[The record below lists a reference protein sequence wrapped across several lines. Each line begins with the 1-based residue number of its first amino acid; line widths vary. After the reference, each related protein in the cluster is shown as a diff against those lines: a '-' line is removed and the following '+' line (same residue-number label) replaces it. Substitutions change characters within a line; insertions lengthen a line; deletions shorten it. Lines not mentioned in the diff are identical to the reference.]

1 MNKRLLGLT
10 LALSAV
16 LASVNISFAADE
28 RITNTEETD
37 VISGKTFE
45 NIDISDQGDT
55 QNGYGSGV
63 YNTGTINSITNNTY
77 SGNTAFNG
85 GGLYNSGLINAIENA
100 VFSNNTAL
108 QNGGAIYN
116 ATSEASGIQE
126 IVSAEFSGNKAT
138 MGGAIYN
145 DNILGLNAYKGNV
158 NFTNNSAKQ
167 GGAIYNSENGFI
179 PTSFSNMAFKS
190 NNAENV
196 GGAIFNRGKLFL
208 GNDESSTIFE
218 NNTAGNAGGAIF
230 NTKHSNLDLTNVD
243 FINNS
248 TTEENGTGGAI
259 VNSGQASIKN
269 SRFTGNS
276 AYHEKTVQDENQ
288 KESIVKSG
296 AGGAIQNLGEDFVV
310 DNTTFTENKAGEYG
324 GAIFNAGTGTVTA
337 STFNKNSSTNGGAIA
352 LRGASEDKNATLN
365 ISEST
370 FEANSAENGGA
381 LYNGLYGSLDVAN
394 SKFNNNTATKSGGA
408 ITNVAAINTI
418 NATFTNNSTTDE
430 NSFGGAIFN
439 SGKIGSING
448 IFDGNTSTS
457 GGGAITN
464 VGEISSISGKFT
476 NNQAK
481 VAGGAILTG
490 DVSNETL
497 TLNANLKEIKN
508 SIFEN
513 NKATDESGGGGA
525 IMNYQLTN
533 TLNVNSSS
541 FNSNSANNGGAI
553 FNTGSLAVSKSTFTN
568 NTAQRTGGAI
578 ANISDTEQKVNANL
592 TVQNSNFYNNQ
603 SDAAGGAIY
612 TDSTLT
618 VKNSNFYNNHTNK
631 TVSDENSKGNEE
643 SSGLGGGAIFSL
655 IGDLNIEEASFA
667 NNETNG
673 NGGAVYSFGGTQSI
687 KNSDFIGNKAEQDG
701 GAIYALSLDNS
712 QETTTITD
720 SNFIN
725 NTAVKNGGA
734 ISLENT
740 QASIIAKNKDV
751 TFSGNTAEKGND
763 IYQNKSITNIYAED
777 GRRITFNGGIAGNG
791 TINTKGTILLN
802 GAVTPDA
809 GALAVNVNSGAIKPS
824 SENYLDGTDLTL
836 AEGSTLDLRNGK
848 LGAMNLNS
856 LTSNNGNLKLDVDV
870 TSKALADGI
879 LAKTANGNLNL
890 SEVNMMS
897 DMADGTNSISATL
910 TGLDN
915 LQIKTPE
922 NGLDVLTN
930 DYLYTVKINGTN
942 ATVDRYT
949 QNGEAVK
956 IDGFALAVNQTDKI
970 GEHNINLQDE
980 RSFSAQH
987 DIEITGSGLE
997 KGWTGNL
1004 GGTKLSVNGNGY
1016 TVKGG
1021 ENSGIIVNNG
1031 QTLEFTDTNI
1041 DGFKATET
1049 TKGAL
1054 TVKDGGNLNI
1064 SALNHDVKIS
1074 NVTAGQAA
1082 DGTAL
1087 DKNAIFLDGSGNS
1100 KVNLTTA
1107 NSKSITINNDIR
1119 SSNVA
1124 NEITMKGDG
1133 TILYNGIV
1141 DPVTLT
1147 NENARTIHNNK
1158 IQDVTYN
1165 LNSGMVGFTK
1175 ESYLSDGNNS
1185 LVFNGGMLTLANGA
1199 VNPVNLEAL
1208 SLNANS
1214 NIAVDA
1220 DLANSKMDTISA
1232 NNYNFA
1238 NDNVKL
1244 NVSGINLLSDAKSE
1258 MTTINFVNDDSLKS
1272 HISTTVSEVAY
1283 SPIYKYGVAYDPTMG
1298 NFEFTRGNAS
1308 DYKNVNPAVMVAP
1321 VAAQLGGY
1329 FNQLNAYDQA
1339 FSNMDMTM
1347 LMTREQRQALKM
1359 YNKYAY
1365 NGDGFGS
1372 VATSSG
1378 AIPEERAGVW
1388 ARPYSSFENVHLKN
1402 GPKVSNVMYGTFFGG
1417 DSSIK
1422 EFKNGFDGIFSAYV
1436 GYNGSHQV
1444 FNHNSLWQ
1452 NGGTLGL
1459 TGTLYKGNWF
1469 GGWTIAT
1476 GLSGVDAN
1484 TMYGSEDFGMW
1495 SIGTALKTGYNW
1507 ELLNNKFIIQ
1517 PHMMVSYSLVDT
1529 FNYTNAAGL
1538 KISSDPLNAVQLA
1551 PGLRFIGNLKD
1562 GWQPYLGLDFMW
1574 NIMDKTKFDAM
1585 ETSLPQLSV
1594 KPYIQYGVGVQ
1605 KRWGERSTGYAQAM
1619 FRNIGRNGVIL
1630 SLGYRASFGHGH

>member
-1 MNKRLLGLT
+1 M
-10 LALSAV
+10 
-16 LASVNISFAADE
+16 
-28 RITNTEETD
+28 
-37 VISGKTFE
+37 
-45 NIDISDQGDT
+45 
-55 QNGYGSGV
+55 
-63 YNTGTINSITNNTY
+63 
-77 SGNTAFNG
+77 
-85 GGLYNSGLINAIENA
+85 
-100 VFSNNTAL
+100 
-108 QNGGAIYN
+108 
-116 ATSEASGIQE
+116 
-126 IVSAEFSGNKAT
+126 
-138 MGGAIYN
+138 
-145 DNILGLNAYKGNV
+145 
-158 NFTNNSAKQ
+158 
-167 GGAIYNSENGFI
+167 
-179 PTSFSNMAFKS
+179 
-190 NNAENV
+190 
-196 GGAIFNRGKLFL
+196 
-208 GNDESSTIFE
+208 
-218 NNTAGNAGGAIF
+218 
-230 NTKHSNLDLTNVD
+230 
-243 FINNS
+243 
-248 TTEENGTGGAI
+248 
-259 VNSGQASIKN
+259 
-269 SRFTGNS
+269 
-276 AYHEKTVQDENQ
+276 
-288 KESIVKSG
+288 
-296 AGGAIQNLGEDFVV
+296 
-310 DNTTFTENKAGEYG
+310 
-324 GAIFNAGTGTVTA
+324 
-337 STFNKNSSTNGGAIA
+337 
-352 LRGASEDKNATLN
+352 
-365 ISEST
+365 
-370 FEANSAENGGA
+370 
-381 LYNGLYGSLDVAN
+381 
-394 SKFNNNTATKSGGA
+394 
-408 ITNVAAINTI
+408 
-418 NATFTNNSTTDE
+418 
-430 NSFGGAIFN
+430 
-439 SGKIGSING
+439 
-448 IFDGNTSTS
+448 
-457 GGGAITN
+457 
-464 VGEISSISGKFT
+464 
-476 NNQAK
+476 
-481 VAGGAILTG
+481 
-490 DVSNETL
+490 
-497 TLNANLKEIKN
+497 KEIKN

-513 NKATDESGGGGA
+513 NKATDKSGGGGA
-525 IMNYQLTN
+525 IMNNQFTN
-533 TLNVNSSS
+533 TLTINSSS
-541 FNSNSANNGGAI
+541 FNSNSANDGGAI
-553 FNTGSLAVSKSTFTN
+553 FNTGNLAVSNSTFTN

-578 ANISDTEQKVNANL
+578 ANVSDTEQKVNANL

-603 SDAAGGAIY
+603 SDMAGGAIY

-618 VKNSNFYNNHTNK
+618 VKKSDFYNNRTNK
-631 TVSDENSKGNEE
+631 TVSAENSKGNEE
-643 SSGLGGGAIFSL
+643 SSGLGGGAISSVM
-655 IGDLNIEEASFA
+655 GDLNIEEASFT

-673 NGGAVYSFGGTQSI
+673 NGGAIYSLIGNQNI
-687 KNSDFIGNKAEQDG
+687 KNSDFTGNKAEQDG

-712 QETTTITD
+712 KETTTITD

-809 GALAVNVNSGAIKPS
+809 GALAVNVNSGTIKPS

-856 LTSNNGNLKLDVDV
+856 LTSNNGNLKLDIDV
-870 TSKALADGI
+870 TSEALADGI

-897 DMADGTNSISATL
+897 DMADDTNSISATL

-949 QNGEAVK
+949 ENGEAVK
-956 IDGFALAVNQTDKI
+956 IDGFTLAVNQTDKI

-1004 GGTKLSVNGNGY
+1004 SGTKLSVNGNGY
-1016 TVKGG
+1016 TIKGG

-1031 QTLEFTDTNI
+1031 QTLEFTDANI
-1041 DGFKATET
+1041 DGFKTSED

-1054 TVKDGGNLNI
+1054 TVKNGGNLNI
-1064 SALNHDVKIS
+1064 AALNNDITISNVSAGQATDGSALN
-1074 NVTAGQAA
+1074 A
-1082 DGTAL
+1082 
-1087 DKNAIFLDGSGNS
+1087 NAIYLDGEGNS
-1100 KVNLTTA
+1100 KVNLTTQ

-1124 NEITMKGDG
+1124 NEITMKGNG
-1133 TILYNGIV
+1133 TITYNGIV

-1165 LNSGMVGFTK
+1165 LNSGMVGF
-1175 ESYLSDGNNS
+1175 SNDNYLSNGNNS
-1185 LVFNGGMLTLANGA
+1185 LVFNGGMLTVANGA
-1199 VNPVNLEAL
+1199 VNPINLEAL

-1232 NNYNFA
+1232 NTYSFA
-1238 NDNVKL
+1238 NDDVKL
-1244 NVSGINLLSDAKSE
+1244 NVNGINLLSDAK
-1258 MTTINFVNDDSLKS
+1258 TDNTIINFVNNDSLKS

-1283 SPIYKYGVAYDPTMG
+1283 SPLYKYGVAYDPTQG
-1298 NFEFTRGNAS
+1298 NFEFTRGSSS
-1308 DYKNVNPAVMVAP
+1308 DYKNINPAVMVAP

-1372 VATSSG
+1372 VASSSG
-1378 AIPEERAGVW
+1378 VIPEERAGVW

-1417 DSSIK
+1417 DTSIK
-1422 EFKNGFDGIFSAYV
+1422 EFRNGFDGVFSAYV

-1469 GGWTIAT
+1469 GGWTIT
-1476 GLSGVDAN
+1476 SGLSGVDAN

-1507 ELLNNKFIIQ
+1507 ELFNSKFIIQ
-1517 PHMMVSYSLVDT
+1517 PHMMISYSLVDT

-1538 KISSDPLNAVQLA
+1538 RINSDPLNAIQLA
-1551 PGLRFIGNLKD
+1551 PGLRFVGNLKD
-1562 GWQPYLGLDFMW
+1562 GWQPYLGVDFMW
-1574 NIMDKTKFDAM
+1574 NIMDKTKFDAV

-1594 KPYIQYGVGVQ
+1594 KPYIQYGIGVQ

-1619 FRNIGRNGVIL
+1619 FRNIGRNGVIF
-1630 SLGYRASFGHGH
+1630 SLGYRAAFGHGH

>member
-28 RITNTEETD
+28 RITNTGEIDT
-37 VISGKTFE
+37 INGKTFE
-45 NIDISDQGDT
+45 NIDISAKGNVQD
-55 QNGYGSGV
+55 GYGSGIL
-63 YNTGTINSITNNTY
+63 NTGSIKSLTNNTY
-77 SGNTAFNG
+77 SGNKAYNG
-85 GGLYNSGLINAIENA
+85 GGLYNLGIIDAIENE
-100 VFSNNTAL
+100 VYS
-108 QNGGAIYN
+108 
-116 ATSEASGIQE
+116 
-126 IVSAEFSGNKAT
+126 
-138 MGGAIYN
+138 
-145 DNILGLNAYKGNV
+145 
-158 NFTNNSAKQ
+158 NNSARL
-167 GGAIYNSENGFI
+167 A
-179 PTSFSNMAFKS
+179 
-190 NNAENV
+190 
-196 GGAIFNRGKLFL
+196 
-208 GNDESSTIFE
+208 
-218 NNTAGNAGGAIF
+218 
-230 NTKHSNLDLTNVD
+230 
-243 FINNS
+243 
-248 TTEENGTGGAI
+248 
-259 VNSGQASIKN
+259 
-269 SRFTGNS
+269 
-276 AYHEKTVQDENQ
+276 
-288 KESIVKSG
+288 
-296 AGGAIQNLGEDFVV
+296 
-310 DNTTFTENKAGEYG
+310 
-324 GAIFNAGTGTVTA
+324 
-337 STFNKNSSTNGGAIA
+337 
-352 LRGASEDKNATLN
+352 
-365 ISEST
+365 
-370 FEANSAENGGA
+370 
-381 LYNGLYGSLDVAN
+381 
-394 SKFNNNTATKSGGA
+394 GGA
-408 ITNVAAINTI
+408 ITNFATINTI

-439 SGKIGSING
+439 SGKIGAING
-448 IFDGNTSTS
+448 FFDGNTSAS
-457 GGGAITN
+457 YGGAIVN
-464 VGEISSISGKFT
+464 AGEISSISGKFT

-481 VAGGAILTG
+481 IAGGAIVTS
-490 DVSNETL
+490 DVRNETL

-513 NKATDESGGGGA
+513 NKATDKSGGGGA
-525 IMNYQLTN
+525 IMNNQFTN
-533 TLNVNSSS
+533 TLTINSSS
-541 FNSNSANNGGAI
+541 FNSNSANDGGAI
-553 FNTGSLAVSKSTFTN
+553 FNTGSLAVSNSTFTN

-578 ANISDTEQKVNANL
+578 ANVSDTEQKVNANL

-603 SDAAGGAIY
+603 SDMAGGAIY
-612 TDSTLT
+612 TDSSLT

-631 TVSDENSKGNEE
+631 TVSAENSKGNEE
-643 SSGLGGGAIFSL
+643 SSGLGGGAISSVM
-655 IGDLNIEEASFA
+655 GDLNIEEASFT

-673 NGGAVYSFGGTQSI
+673 NGGAIYSLIGNQNI
-687 KNSDFIGNKAEQDG
+687 KNSDFTGNKAEQDG

-712 QETTTITD
+712 KETTTITD

-777 GRRITFNGGIAGNG
+777 GRKITFNGGIAGNG

-809 GALAVNVNSGAIKPS
+809 GALAVNVNSGTIKPS

-870 TSKALADGI
+870 TSEALADGI
-879 LAKTANGNLNL
+879 LAKTANGTLNL

-897 DMADGTNSISATL
+897 DMADDTNSISATL

-949 QNGEAVK
+949 ENGKAVK
-956 IDGFALAVNQTDKI
+956 IDGFTLAVNQTDKI

-1004 GGTKLSVNGNGY
+1004 SGTKLSVNGNGY
-1016 TVKGG
+1016 TIKGG
-1021 ENSGIIVNNG
+1021 ENSGIIINDG
-1031 QTLEFTDTNI
+1031 QTLEFTDANI
-1041 DGFKATET
+1041 DGFKTSEDA
-1049 TKGAL
+1049 KGAL
-1054 TVKDGGNLNI
+1054 TVKNGGNLNI
-1064 SALNHDVKIS
+1064 AALNNDITISNVSAGQATDGSALN
-1074 NVTAGQAA
+1074 A
-1082 DGTAL
+1082 
-1087 DKNAIFLDGSGNS
+1087 NAIYLDGEGNS
-1100 KVNLTTA
+1100 KVNLTTQ

-1119 SSNVA
+1119 STNAA

-1133 TILYNGIV
+1133 TITYNGIV

-1165 LNSGMVGFTK
+1165 LNSGMVGF
-1175 ESYLSDGNNS
+1175 SNDNYLSNGNNS
-1185 LVFNGGMLTLANGA
+1185 LVFNGGMLTVANGA
-1199 VNPVNLEAL
+1199 VNPINLEAL

-1232 NNYNFA
+1232 NTYSFA
-1238 NDNVKL
+1238 NDDVKL
-1244 NVSGINLLSDAKSE
+1244 NVNGINLLSDAK
-1258 MTTINFVNDDSLKS
+1258 TDNTIINFVNDDSLKS

-1283 SPIYKYGVAYDPTMG
+1283 SPLYKYGVAYDPTQG
-1298 NFEFTRGNAS
+1298 NFEFTRGSSS
-1308 DYKNVNPAVMVAP
+1308 DYKNINPAVMVAP

-1372 VATSSG
+1372 VASSSG
-1378 AIPEERAGVW
+1378 VIPEERAGVW

-1469 GGWTIAT
+1469 GGWTIAS

-1507 ELLNNKFIIQ
+1507 ELFNSKFIIQ

-1538 KISSDPLNAVQLA
+1538 RINSDPLNAIQLA
-1551 PGLRFIGNLKD
+1551 PGLRFVGNLKD
-1562 GWQPYLGLDFMW
+1562 GWQPYLGVDFMW
-1574 NIMDKTKFDAM
+1574 NIMDKTKFDAV

-1594 KPYIQYGVGVQ
+1594 KPYIQYGIGVQ

-1619 FRNIGRNGVIL
+1619 FRNIGRNGVIF
-1630 SLGYRASFGHGH
+1630 SLGYRAAFGHGH

>member
-28 RITNTEETD
+28 RITNTGEIDT
-37 VISGKTFE
+37 INGKTFE
-45 NIDISDQGDT
+45 NIDISAKGNVQD
-55 QNGYGSGV
+55 GYGSGIL
-63 YNTGTINSITNNTY
+63 NTGSIKSLTNNTY
-77 SGNTAFNG
+77 SGNKAYNG
-85 GGLYNSGLINAIENA
+85 GGLYNLGIIDAIENE
-100 VFSNNTAL
+100 VYS
-108 QNGGAIYN
+108 
-116 ATSEASGIQE
+116 
-126 IVSAEFSGNKAT
+126 
-138 MGGAIYN
+138 
-145 DNILGLNAYKGNV
+145 
-158 NFTNNSAKQ
+158 NNSA
-167 GGAIYNSENGFI
+167 
-179 PTSFSNMAFKS
+179 
-190 NNAENV
+190 
-196 GGAIFNRGKLFL
+196 
-208 GNDESSTIFE
+208 
-218 NNTAGNAGGAIF
+218 
-230 NTKHSNLDLTNVD
+230 
-243 FINNS
+243 
-248 TTEENGTGGAI
+248 
-259 VNSGQASIKN
+259 
-269 SRFTGNS
+269 
-276 AYHEKTVQDENQ
+276 
-288 KESIVKSG
+288 
-296 AGGAIQNLGEDFVV
+296 
-310 DNTTFTENKAGEYG
+310 
-324 GAIFNAGTGTVTA
+324 
-337 STFNKNSSTNGGAIA
+337 
-352 LRGASEDKNATLN
+352 TL
-365 ISEST
+365 
-370 FEANSAENGGA
+370 A
-381 LYNGLYGSLDVAN
+381 
-394 SKFNNNTATKSGGA
+394 GGA
-408 ITNVAAINTI
+408 ITNFATINTI

-439 SGKIGSING
+439 SGKIGAING

-457 GGGAITN
+457 AGGAITN

-481 VAGGAILTG
+481 IAGGAIVTG
-490 DVSNETL
+490 DVRNEAL

-513 NKATDESGGGGA
+513 NKATDKSGGGGA
-525 IMNYQLTN
+525 IMNNQFTN
-533 TLNVNSSS
+533 TLTINSSS
-541 FNSNSANNGGAI
+541 FNSNSANDGGAI
-553 FNTGSLAVSKSTFTN
+553 FNTGSLAVSNSTFTN

-578 ANISDTEQKVNANL
+578 ANVSDTEQKVNANL

-618 VKNSNFYNNHTNK
+618 VKNSNFYNNRTNK

-655 IGDLNIEEASFA
+655 MGDLNIEEASFA

-673 NGGAVYSFGGTQSI
+673 NGGAIYSLIGNQNI
-687 KNSDFIGNKAEQDG
+687 KNSDFTGNKAEQDG

-712 QETTTITD
+712 KETTTITD

-740 QASIIAKNKDV
+740 QTSIIAKNKDV

-791 TINTKGTILLN
+791 AINTKGTILLN

-809 GALAVNVNSGAIKPS
+809 GALAVNVNSGTIKPS

-870 TSKALADGI
+870 TSDALADSI
-879 LAKTANGNLNL
+879 LANTASGTLNL

-897 DMADGTNSISATL
+897 DMADDTNSISATL

-949 QNGEAVK
+949 ENGEAVK
-956 IDGFALAVNQTDKI
+956 IDGFTLAVNQTDKI

-1004 GGTKLSVNGNGY
+1004 SGTKLSVNGNGY
-1016 TVKGG
+1016 TIKGG

-1031 QTLEFTDTNI
+1031 QTLEFTDANI

-1074 NVTAGQAA
+1074 NVTAGQAT

-1100 KVNLTTA
+1100 KVNLTTQ

-1133 TILYNGIV
+1133 TITYNGIV

-1165 LNSGMVGFTK
+1165 LNSGMVGF
-1175 ESYLSDGNNS
+1175 SNDNYLSNGNNS
-1185 LVFNGGMLTLANGA
+1185 LVFNGGMLTVANGA
-1199 VNPVNLEAL
+1199 VNPINLEAL

-1232 NNYNFA
+1232 NTYSFV
-1238 NDNVKL
+1238 NDDVKL
-1244 NVSGINLLSDAKSE
+1244 NVNGINLLSDAK
-1258 MTTINFVNDDSLKS
+1258 TDNTIINFVNDDSLKS

-1283 SPIYKYGVAYDPTMG
+1283 SPLYKYGVAYDPTQG
-1298 NFEFTRGNAS
+1298 NFEFTRGSSS
-1308 DYKNVNPAVMVAP
+1308 DYKNINPAVMVAP

-1372 VATSSG
+1372 VASSSG
-1378 AIPEERAGVW
+1378 VIPEERAGVW

-1422 EFKNGFDGIFSAYV
+1422 EFKNGFDGVFSAYV

-1469 GGWTIAT
+1469 GGWTIAS

-1507 ELLNNKFIIQ
+1507 ELFNSKFIIQ
-1517 PHMMVSYSLVDT
+1517 PHMMISYSLVDT

-1538 KISSDPLNAVQLA
+1538 RINSDPLNAIQLA
-1551 PGLRFIGNLKD
+1551 PGLRFVGNLKD
-1562 GWQPYLGLDFMW
+1562 GWQPYLGVDFMW
-1574 NIMDKTKFDAM
+1574 NIMDKTKFDAV

-1594 KPYIQYGVGVQ
+1594 KPYIQYGIGVQ

-1619 FRNIGRNGVIL
+1619 FRNIGRNGVIF
-1630 SLGYRASFGHGH
+1630 SLGYRAAFGHGH

>member
-10 LALSAV
+10 LAISAV
-16 LASVNISFAADE
+16 LASTNISFATDS
-28 RITNTEETD
+28 RITNTGEIDT
-37 VISGKTFE
+37 INGKTFE
-45 NIDISDQGDT
+45 NIDISAKGNVQD
-55 QNGYGSGV
+55 GYGSGIL
-63 YNTGTINSITNNTY
+63 NTGSIKSLTNNTY
-77 SGNTAFNG
+77 SGNKAYNG
-85 GGLYNSGLINAIENA
+85 GGLYNLGIIDAIENE
-100 VFSNNTAL
+100 VYS
-108 QNGGAIYN
+108 
-116 ATSEASGIQE
+116 
-126 IVSAEFSGNKAT
+126 
-138 MGGAIYN
+138 
-145 DNILGLNAYKGNV
+145 
-158 NFTNNSAKQ
+158 NNSA
-167 GGAIYNSENGFI
+167 
-179 PTSFSNMAFKS
+179 
-190 NNAENV
+190 
-196 GGAIFNRGKLFL
+196 
-208 GNDESSTIFE
+208 
-218 NNTAGNAGGAIF
+218 
-230 NTKHSNLDLTNVD
+230 
-243 FINNS
+243 
-248 TTEENGTGGAI
+248 
-259 VNSGQASIKN
+259 
-269 SRFTGNS
+269 
-276 AYHEKTVQDENQ
+276 
-288 KESIVKSG
+288 
-296 AGGAIQNLGEDFVV
+296 
-310 DNTTFTENKAGEYG
+310 
-324 GAIFNAGTGTVTA
+324 
-337 STFNKNSSTNGGAIA
+337 
-352 LRGASEDKNATLN
+352 TL
-365 ISEST
+365 
-370 FEANSAENGGA
+370 A
-381 LYNGLYGSLDVAN
+381 
-394 SKFNNNTATKSGGA
+394 GGA
-408 ITNVAAINTI
+408 ITNFATINTI

-439 SGKIGSING
+439 SGKIGAING
-448 IFDGNTSTS
+448 IFDGNTSAS
-457 GGGAITN
+457 YGGAIVN
-464 VGEISSISGKFT
+464 AGEISSISGKFT

-481 VAGGAILTG
+481 IAGGAIVTS
-490 DVSNETL
+490 DVRNETL

-513 NKATDESGGGGA
+513 NKATDKSGGGGA
-525 IMNYQLTN
+525 IMNNQFTN
-533 TLNVNSSS
+533 TLTINSSS
-541 FNSNSANNGGAI
+541 FNSNSANDGGAI
-553 FNTGSLAVSKSTFTN
+553 FNTGSLAVSNSTFTN

-578 ANISDTEQKVNANL
+578 ANVSDTEQKVNANL

-603 SDAAGGAIY
+603 SDMAGGAIY

-618 VKNSNFYNNHTNK
+618 VKKSDFYNNRTNK
-631 TVSDENSKGNEE
+631 TVSAENSKGNEE
-643 SSGLGGGAIFSL
+643 SSGLGGGAISSVM
-655 IGDLNIEEASFA
+655 GDLNIEEASFT

-673 NGGAVYSFGGTQSI
+673 NGGAIYSLIGTQSI
-687 KNSDFIGNKAEQDG
+687 KNSDFTGNKAEQDG
-701 GAIYALSLDNS
+701 GAIYALSFDNS
-712 QETTTITD
+712 KETTTITD

-740 QASIIAKNKDV
+740 QTSIIAKNKDV

-777 GRRITFNGGIAGNG
+777 GRRTTFNGGIAGNG

-809 GALAVNVNSGAIKPS
+809 GALAVNVNSGTIKPS

-856 LTSNNGNLKLDVDV
+856 LASNNGNLKLDVDV
-870 TSKALADGI
+870 TSEALADGI
-879 LAKTANGNLNL
+879 LAKTANGTLNL

-897 DMADGTNSISATL
+897 DMADYTNSISATL

-949 QNGEAVK
+949 ENGEAVK
-956 IDGFALAVNQTDKI
+956 IDGFTLAVNQTDKI

-1004 GGTKLSVNGNGY
+1004 SGTKLSVNGNGY
-1016 TVKGG
+1016 TIKGG
-1021 ENSGIIVNNG
+1021 ENSGIIINDG
-1031 QTLEFTDTNI
+1031 QTLEFTDANI
-1041 DGFKATET
+1041 DGFKTTET

-1100 KVNLTTA
+1100 KVNLTTQ

-1119 SSNVA
+1119 STNAA

-1133 TILYNGIV
+1133 TITYNGIV

-1165 LNSGMVGFTK
+1165 LNSGMVGF
-1175 ESYLSDGNNS
+1175 SNDNYLSNGNNS
-1185 LVFNGGMLTLANGA
+1185 LVFNGGMLTVANGA
-1199 VNPVNLEAL
+1199 VNPINLEAL

-1232 NNYNFA
+1232 NTYSFA
-1238 NDNVKL
+1238 NDDVKL
-1244 NVSGINLLSDAKSE
+1244 NVNGINLLSDAK
-1258 MTTINFVNDDSLKS
+1258 TDNTIINFVNDDSLKS

-1283 SPIYKYGVAYDPTMG
+1283 SPLYKYGVAYDPTQG
-1298 NFEFTRGNAS
+1298 NFEFTRGSSS
-1308 DYKNVNPAVMVAP
+1308 DYKNINPAVMVAP

-1372 VATSSG
+1372 VASSSG
-1378 AIPEERAGVW
+1378 VIPEERAGVW

-1417 DSSIK
+1417 DTSIK
-1422 EFKNGFDGIFSAYV
+1422 EFRNGFDGVFSAYV

-1469 GGWTIAT
+1469 GGWTIAS

-1507 ELLNNKFIIQ
+1507 ELFNSKFIIQ
-1517 PHMMVSYSLVDT
+1517 PHMMISYSLVDT

-1538 KISSDPLNAVQLA
+1538 RINSDPLNAIQLA
-1551 PGLRFIGNLKD
+1551 PGLRFVGNLKD
-1562 GWQPYLGLDFMW
+1562 GWQPYLGVDFMW
-1574 NIMDKTKFDAM
+1574 NIMDKTKFDAV

-1594 KPYIQYGVGVQ
+1594 KPYIQYGIGVQ

-1619 FRNIGRNGVIL
+1619 FRNIGRNGVIF
-1630 SLGYRASFGHGH
+1630 SLGYRAAFGHGH

>member
-28 RITNTEETD
+28 RITNTEKTD

-45 NIDISDQGDT
+45 NIDISAKGNVQD
-55 QNGYGSGV
+55 GYGSGV
-63 YNTGTINSITNNTY
+63 YNTGTIKSLTNNTY
-77 SGNTAFNG
+77 SGNKAYNG
-85 GGLYNSGLINAIENA
+85 GGLYNSGIIDAIENE
-100 VFSNNTAL
+100 VYS
-108 QNGGAIYN
+108 
-116 ATSEASGIQE
+116 
-126 IVSAEFSGNKAT
+126 
-138 MGGAIYN
+138 
-145 DNILGLNAYKGNV
+145 
-158 NFTNNSAKQ
+158 NNSA
-167 GGAIYNSENGFI
+167 
-179 PTSFSNMAFKS
+179 
-190 NNAENV
+190 
-196 GGAIFNRGKLFL
+196 
-208 GNDESSTIFE
+208 
-218 NNTAGNAGGAIF
+218 
-230 NTKHSNLDLTNVD
+230 
-243 FINNS
+243 
-248 TTEENGTGGAI
+248 
-259 VNSGQASIKN
+259 
-269 SRFTGNS
+269 
-276 AYHEKTVQDENQ
+276 
-288 KESIVKSG
+288 
-296 AGGAIQNLGEDFVV
+296 
-310 DNTTFTENKAGEYG
+310 
-324 GAIFNAGTGTVTA
+324 
-337 STFNKNSSTNGGAIA
+337 
-352 LRGASEDKNATLN
+352 TL
-365 ISEST
+365 
-370 FEANSAENGGA
+370 A
-381 LYNGLYGSLDVAN
+381 
-394 SKFNNNTATKSGGA
+394 GGA
-408 ITNVAAINTI
+408 ITNLATINTI
-418 NATFTNNSTTDE
+418 NATFTNNSVTDE

-457 GGGAITN
+457 GGGAIANFVTINTINATFTNNSTTDENSFGGTIFNSGKIGSINGIFDGNTSTSGGGAIVN

-533 TLNVNSSS
+533 TLNINSSS

-553 FNTGSLAVSKSTFTN
+553 FNTGSLAVSNSTFTN

-578 ANISDTEQKVNANL
+578 ANISDTKQKVNANL

-603 SDAAGGAIY
+603 SDMAGGAIY
-612 TDSTLT
+612 TDSSLT
-618 VKNSNFYNNHTNK
+618 VKNSNFYNNRTNK

-655 IGDLNIEEASFA
+655 MGDLNIEEASFA

-673 NGGAVYSFGGTQSI
+673 NGGAVYSFVGTQSI
-687 KNSDFIGNKAEQDG
+687 KNSDFTGNKAEQDG

-809 GALAVNVNSGAIKPS
+809 GALAVNVNSGTIKPS

-910 TGLDN
+910 TGLDK
-915 LQIKTPE
+915 LTIKTPE
-922 NGLDVLTN
+922 NGLNALTN
-930 DYLYTVKINGTN
+930 DYLYTVKVNGTN

-949 QNGEAVK
+949 QNGSAAK
-956 IDGFALAVNQTDKI
+956 IDGFSLAVNQTDKI
-970 GEHNINLQDE
+970 GENNITLQNE
-980 RSFSAQH
+980 RSFSAQR
-987 DIEITGSGLE
+987 DVEITGTGLE

-1147 NENARTIHNNK
+1147 NENTRTIHNNK

-1378 AIPEERAGVW
+1378 TIPEERAGVW

-1444 FNHNSLWQ
+1444 FNRNSLWQ

>member
-16 LASVNISFAADE
+16 LASTNISFATDS
-28 RITNTEETD
+28 RITNTGEIDT
-37 VISGKTFE
+37 INGKTFE
-45 NIDISDQGDT
+45 NIDISAKGNVQD
-55 QNGYGSGV
+55 GYGSGIL
-63 YNTGTINSITNNTY
+63 NTGSIKSLTNNTY
-77 SGNTAFNG
+77 SGNKAYNG
-85 GGLYNSGLINAIENA
+85 GGLYNLGIIDAIENE
-100 VFSNNTAL
+100 VYS
-108 QNGGAIYN
+108 
-116 ATSEASGIQE
+116 
-126 IVSAEFSGNKAT
+126 
-138 MGGAIYN
+138 
-145 DNILGLNAYKGNV
+145 
-158 NFTNNSAKQ
+158 NNSARL
-167 GGAIYNSENGFI
+167 A
-179 PTSFSNMAFKS
+179 
-190 NNAENV
+190 
-196 GGAIFNRGKLFL
+196 
-208 GNDESSTIFE
+208 
-218 NNTAGNAGGAIF
+218 
-230 NTKHSNLDLTNVD
+230 
-243 FINNS
+243 
-248 TTEENGTGGAI
+248 
-259 VNSGQASIKN
+259 
-269 SRFTGNS
+269 
-276 AYHEKTVQDENQ
+276 
-288 KESIVKSG
+288 
-296 AGGAIQNLGEDFVV
+296 
-310 DNTTFTENKAGEYG
+310 
-324 GAIFNAGTGTVTA
+324 
-337 STFNKNSSTNGGAIA
+337 
-352 LRGASEDKNATLN
+352 
-365 ISEST
+365 
-370 FEANSAENGGA
+370 
-381 LYNGLYGSLDVAN
+381 
-394 SKFNNNTATKSGGA
+394 GGA
-408 ITNVAAINTI
+408 ITNFATINTI

-439 SGKIGSING
+439 SGKIGAING
-448 IFDGNTSTS
+448 FFDGNTSAS
-457 GGGAITN
+457 YGGAIVN
-464 VGEISSISGKFT
+464 AGGISSISGKFT

-481 VAGGAILTG
+481 IAGGAIVTS
-490 DVSNETL
+490 DVRNETL

-513 NKATDESGGGGA
+513 NKATDKSGGGGA
-525 IMNYQLTN
+525 IMNNQFTN
-533 TLNVNSSS
+533 TLTINSSS
-541 FNSNSANNGGAI
+541 FNSNSANDGGAI
-553 FNTGSLAVSKSTFTN
+553 FNTGSLAVSNSTFTN

-578 ANISDTEQKVNANL
+578 ANVSDTEQKVNANL

-603 SDAAGGAIY
+603 SDMAGGAIY

-618 VKNSNFYNNHTNK
+618 VKKSNFYNNRTNK
-631 TVSDENSKGNEE
+631 TVSAENSKGNEE
-643 SSGLGGGAIFSL
+643 SSGLGGGAISSVM
-655 IGDLNIEEASFA
+655 GDLNIEEASFT

-673 NGGAVYSFGGTQSI
+673 NGGAIYSLIGNQNI
-687 KNSDFIGNKAEQDG
+687 KNSDFTGNKAEQDG

-712 QETTTITD
+712 KETTTITD

-777 GRRITFNGGIAGNG
+777 GRRITFSGGIVGNG

-809 GALAVNVNSGAIKPS
+809 GALAVNVNSGTIKPS

-870 TSKALADGI
+870 TSEALADGI
-879 LAKTANGNLNL
+879 LAKTANGTLNL

-897 DMADGTNSISATL
+897 DMADDTNSISATL

-922 NGLDVLTN
+922 NGLDALTN

-949 QNGEAVK
+949 ENGEAVK
-956 IDGFALAVNQTDKI
+956 IDGFTLAVNQTDKI

-1004 GGTKLSVNGNGY
+1004 SGTKLSVNGNGY
-1016 TVKGG
+1016 TIKGG
-1021 ENSGIIVNNG
+1021 ENSGIIINDG
-1031 QTLEFTDTNI
+1031 QTLEFTDANI
-1041 DGFKATET
+1041 DGFKTSEDA
-1049 TKGAL
+1049 KGAL
-1054 TVKDGGNLNI
+1054 TVKNGGNLNI
-1064 SALNHDVKIS
+1064 AALNNDITISNVSAGQATDGSALN
-1074 NVTAGQAA
+1074 A
-1082 DGTAL
+1082 
-1087 DKNAIFLDGSGNS
+1087 NAIYLDGEGNS
-1100 KVNLTTA
+1100 KVNLTTQ

-1133 TILYNGIV
+1133 TITYNGIV

-1165 LNSGMVGFTK
+1165 LNSGMVGF
-1175 ESYLSDGNNS
+1175 SNDNYLSNGNNS
-1185 LVFNGGMLTLANGA
+1185 LVFNGGMLTVANGA
-1199 VNPVNLEAL
+1199 VNPINLEAL

-1232 NNYNFA
+1232 NTYSFA
-1238 NDNVKL
+1238 NDDVKL
-1244 NVSGINLLSDAKSE
+1244 NVNGINLLSDAK
-1258 MTTINFVNDDSLKS
+1258 TDNTIINFVNDDSLKS

-1283 SPIYKYGVAYDPTMG
+1283 SPLYKYGVAYDPTQG
-1298 NFEFTRGNAS
+1298 NFEFTRGSSS
-1308 DYKNVNPAVMVAP
+1308 DYKNINPAVMVAP

-1365 NGDGFGS
+1365 NGDGLGS
-1372 VATSSG
+1372 VASSSG
-1378 AIPEERAGVW
+1378 VIPEERAGVW

-1417 DSSIK
+1417 DTSIK
-1422 EFKNGFDGIFSAYV
+1422 EFRNGFDGVFSAYV

-1469 GGWTIAT
+1469 GGWTIAS

-1507 ELLNNKFIIQ
+1507 ELFNSKFIIQ

-1538 KISSDPLNAVQLA
+1538 RINSDPLNAIQLA
-1551 PGLRFIGNLKD
+1551 PGLRFVGNLKD
-1562 GWQPYLGLDFMW
+1562 GWQPYLGVDFMW
-1574 NIMDKTKFDAM
+1574 NIMDKTKFDTV

-1594 KPYIQYGVGVQ
+1594 KPYIQYGIGVQ

-1619 FRNIGRNGVIL
+1619 FRNIGRNGVIF
-1630 SLGYRASFGHGH
+1630 SLGYRAAFGHGH

>member
-16 LASVNISFAADE
+16 LASTNISFATDS
-28 RITNTEETD
+28 RITNIGEIDT
-37 VISGKTFE
+37 INGKTFE
-45 NIDISDQGDT
+45 NIDISAKGNVQD
-55 QNGYGSGV
+55 GYGSGIL
-63 YNTGTINSITNNTY
+63 NTGSIKSLTNNTY
-77 SGNTAFNG
+77 SGNKAYNG
-85 GGLYNSGLINAIENA
+85 GGLYNLGIIDAIENE
-100 VFSNNTAL
+100 VYS
-108 QNGGAIYN
+108 
-116 ATSEASGIQE
+116 
-126 IVSAEFSGNKAT
+126 
-138 MGGAIYN
+138 
-145 DNILGLNAYKGNV
+145 
-158 NFTNNSAKQ
+158 NNSARL
-167 GGAIYNSENGFI
+167 A
-179 PTSFSNMAFKS
+179 
-190 NNAENV
+190 
-196 GGAIFNRGKLFL
+196 
-208 GNDESSTIFE
+208 
-218 NNTAGNAGGAIF
+218 
-230 NTKHSNLDLTNVD
+230 
-243 FINNS
+243 
-248 TTEENGTGGAI
+248 
-259 VNSGQASIKN
+259 
-269 SRFTGNS
+269 
-276 AYHEKTVQDENQ
+276 
-288 KESIVKSG
+288 
-296 AGGAIQNLGEDFVV
+296 
-310 DNTTFTENKAGEYG
+310 
-324 GAIFNAGTGTVTA
+324 
-337 STFNKNSSTNGGAIA
+337 
-352 LRGASEDKNATLN
+352 
-365 ISEST
+365 
-370 FEANSAENGGA
+370 
-381 LYNGLYGSLDVAN
+381 
-394 SKFNNNTATKSGGA
+394 GGA
-408 ITNVAAINTI
+408 ITNFATINTI

-439 SGKIGSING
+439 SGKIGAING

-457 GGGAITN
+457 AGGAITN

-481 VAGGAILTG
+481 IAGGAIVTG
-490 DVSNETL
+490 DVRNETL

-513 NKATDESGGGGA
+513 NKATDKSGGGGA
-525 IMNYQLTN
+525 IMNNQFTN
-533 TLNVNSSS
+533 TLTINSSS
-541 FNSNSANNGGAI
+541 FNSNSANDGGAI
-553 FNTGSLAVSKSTFTN
+553 FNTGSLAVSNSTFTN

-578 ANISDTEQKVNANL
+578 ANVSDTEQKVNANL

-603 SDAAGGAIY
+603 SDMAGGAIY

-618 VKNSNFYNNHTNK
+618 VKKSNFYNNRTNK
-631 TVSDENSKGNEE
+631 TVSAENSKGNEE
-643 SSGLGGGAIFSL
+643 SSGLGGGAISSVM
-655 IGDLNIEEASFA
+655 GDLNIEEASFT

-673 NGGAVYSFGGTQSI
+673 NGGAIYSLIGNQNI
-687 KNSDFIGNKAEQDG
+687 KNSDFTGNKAEQDG

-712 QETTTITD
+712 KETTTITD

-777 GRRITFNGGIAGNG
+777 GRKITFNGGIAGNG

-809 GALAVNVNSGAIKPS
+809 GALAVNVNSGTIKPS

-870 TSKALADGI
+870 TSEALADGI
-879 LAKTANGNLNL
+879 LAKTANGTLNL

-897 DMADGTNSISATL
+897 DMADDTNSISATL

-949 QNGEAVK
+949 ENGEAVK
-956 IDGFALAVNQTDKI
+956 IDGFTLAVNQTDKI

-1004 GGTKLSVNGNGY
+1004 SGTKLSVNGNGY
-1016 TVKGG
+1016 TIKGG
-1021 ENSGIIVNNG
+1021 ENSGIIINDG
-1031 QTLEFTDTNI
+1031 QTLEFTDANI
-1041 DGFKATET
+1041 DGFKTTET

-1054 TVKDGGNLNI
+1054 TVKNGGNLNI
-1064 SALNHDVKIS
+1064 AALNNDITISNVSAGQATDGSALN
-1074 NVTAGQAA
+1074 A
-1082 DGTAL
+1082 
-1087 DKNAIFLDGSGNS
+1087 NAIYLDGEGNS
-1100 KVNLTTA
+1100 KVNLTTQ

-1133 TILYNGIV
+1133 TITYNGIV

-1165 LNSGMVGFTK
+1165 LNSGMVGF
-1175 ESYLSDGNNS
+1175 SNDNYLSNGNNS
-1185 LVFNGGMLTLANGA
+1185 LVFNGGMLTVANGA
-1199 VNPVNLEAL
+1199 VNPINLEAL

-1232 NNYNFA
+1232 NTYSFA
-1238 NDNVKL
+1238 NDDVKL
-1244 NVSGINLLSDAKSE
+1244 NVNGINLLSDAK
-1258 MTTINFVNDDSLKS
+1258 TDNTIINFVNDDSLKS

-1283 SPIYKYGVAYDPTMG
+1283 SPLYKYGVAYDPTQG
-1298 NFEFTRGNAS
+1298 NFEFTRGSSS
-1308 DYKNVNPAVMVAP
+1308 DYKNINPAVMVAP

-1372 VATSSG
+1372 VASSSG
-1378 AIPEERAGVW
+1378 VIPEERAGVW

-1417 DSSIK
+1417 DTSIK
-1422 EFKNGFDGIFSAYV
+1422 EFRNGFDGVFSAYV

-1469 GGWTIAT
+1469 GGWTIAS

-1507 ELLNNKFIIQ
+1507 ELFNSKFIIQ
-1517 PHMMVSYSLVDT
+1517 PHMMISYSLVDT

-1538 KISSDPLNAVQLA
+1538 RINSDPLNAIQLA
-1551 PGLRFIGNLKD
+1551 PGLRFVGNLKD
-1562 GWQPYLGLDFMW
+1562 GWQPYLGVDFMW
-1574 NIMDKTKFDAM
+1574 NIMDKTKFDAV

-1594 KPYIQYGVGVQ
+1594 KPYIQYGIGVQ

-1619 FRNIGRNGVIL
+1619 FRNIGRNGVIF
-1630 SLGYRASFGHGH
+1630 SLGYRAAFGHGH

>member
-28 RITNTEETD
+28 RITNTEKTD

-45 NIDISDQGDT
+45 NIDISAKGNVQD
-55 QNGYGSGV
+55 GYGSGIL
-63 YNTGTINSITNNTY
+63 NTGSIKSLTNNTY
-77 SGNTAFNG
+77 SGNKAYNG
-85 GGLYNSGLINAIENA
+85 GGLYNLGIIDAIENE
-100 VFSNNTAL
+100 VYS
-108 QNGGAIYN
+108 
-116 ATSEASGIQE
+116 
-126 IVSAEFSGNKAT
+126 
-138 MGGAIYN
+138 
-145 DNILGLNAYKGNV
+145 
-158 NFTNNSAKQ
+158 NNSA
-167 GGAIYNSENGFI
+167 
-179 PTSFSNMAFKS
+179 
-190 NNAENV
+190 
-196 GGAIFNRGKLFL
+196 
-208 GNDESSTIFE
+208 
-218 NNTAGNAGGAIF
+218 
-230 NTKHSNLDLTNVD
+230 
-243 FINNS
+243 
-248 TTEENGTGGAI
+248 
-259 VNSGQASIKN
+259 
-269 SRFTGNS
+269 
-276 AYHEKTVQDENQ
+276 
-288 KESIVKSG
+288 
-296 AGGAIQNLGEDFVV
+296 
-310 DNTTFTENKAGEYG
+310 
-324 GAIFNAGTGTVTA
+324 
-337 STFNKNSSTNGGAIA
+337 
-352 LRGASEDKNATLN
+352 TL
-365 ISEST
+365 
-370 FEANSAENGGA
+370 A
-381 LYNGLYGSLDVAN
+381 
-394 SKFNNNTATKSGGA
+394 GGA
-408 ITNVAAINTI
+408 ITNLVTINTI
-418 NATFTNNSTTDE
+418 NATFTNNSVTDE

-457 GGGAITN
+457 GGGAIVN

-513 NKATDESGGGGA
+513 NKATGKSGGGGA
-525 IMNYQLTN
+525 IINNQLTN
-533 TLNVNSSS
+533 TLNINSSS
-541 FNSNSANNGGAI
+541 FNSNSANDGGAI
-553 FNTGSLAVSKSTFTN
+553 FNAGSLAVSNSTFTN

-578 ANISDTEQKVNANL
+578 ANVSDTKQKVNANL

-618 VKNSNFYNNHTNK
+618 VKNSNFYNNRTNK

-655 IGDLNIEEASFA
+655 MGDLNIEEASFA

-673 NGGAVYSFGGTQSI
+673 NGGAVYSFVGTQSI
-687 KNSDFIGNKAEQDG
+687 KNSDFIGNKAEQEG

-734 ISLENT
+734 IGLENT

-809 GALAVNVNSGAIKPS
+809 GALAVNVNSGTIKPS

-856 LTSNNGNLKLDVDV
+856 LTSSNGNLKLDVDV
-870 TSKALADGI
+870 TSEALADGI

-910 TGLDN
+910 TGLDK
-915 LQIKTPE
+915 LTIKTPE
-922 NGLDVLTN
+922 NGLNALTN
-930 DYLYTVKINGTN
+930 DYLYTVKVNGTN

-949 QNGEAVK
+949 QNGSAAK
-956 IDGFALAVNQTDKI
+956 IDGFSLAVNQTDKI
-970 GEHNINLQDE
+970 GENNVTLQNE
-980 RSFSAQH
+980 RSFSAQR
-987 DIEITGSGLE
+987 DVEITGTGLE

-1074 NVTAGQAA
+1074 NVTAGQAT

-1272 HISTTVSEVAY
+1272 HISTSVSEVAY

>member
-45 NIDISDQGDT
+45 NIDISAKGNVQD
-55 QNGYGSGV
+55 GYGSGIF
-63 YNTGTINSITNNTY
+63 NTGSIKSLTNNTY
-77 SGNTAFNG
+77 SGNKAYNG
-85 GGLYNSGLINAIENA
+85 GGLYNLGIIDAIENE
-100 VFSNNTAL
+100 VYS
-108 QNGGAIYN
+108 
-116 ATSEASGIQE
+116 
-126 IVSAEFSGNKAT
+126 
-138 MGGAIYN
+138 
-145 DNILGLNAYKGNV
+145 
-158 NFTNNSAKQ
+158 NNSA
-167 GGAIYNSENGFI
+167 
-179 PTSFSNMAFKS
+179 
-190 NNAENV
+190 
-196 GGAIFNRGKLFL
+196 
-208 GNDESSTIFE
+208 
-218 NNTAGNAGGAIF
+218 
-230 NTKHSNLDLTNVD
+230 
-243 FINNS
+243 
-248 TTEENGTGGAI
+248 
-259 VNSGQASIKN
+259 
-269 SRFTGNS
+269 
-276 AYHEKTVQDENQ
+276 
-288 KESIVKSG
+288 
-296 AGGAIQNLGEDFVV
+296 
-310 DNTTFTENKAGEYG
+310 
-324 GAIFNAGTGTVTA
+324 
-337 STFNKNSSTNGGAIA
+337 
-352 LRGASEDKNATLN
+352 TL
-365 ISEST
+365 
-370 FEANSAENGGA
+370 A
-381 LYNGLYGSLDVAN
+381 
-394 SKFNNNTATKSGGA
+394 GGA
-408 ITNVAAINTI
+408 ITNFAAINTI
-418 NATFTNNSTTDE
+418 NATFTNNSVTDE

-481 VAGGAILTG
+481 VAGGAIVTS
-490 DVSNETL
+490 DVSNEPL

-513 NKATDESGGGGA
+513 NKTTDKSGGGGA
-525 IMNYQLTN
+525 IMNNQFTN
-533 TLNVNSSS
+533 TLNINSSS
-541 FNSNSANNGGAI
+541 FNSNSANDGGAI
-553 FNTGSLAVSKSTFTN
+553 FNVGSLAVSNSTFTN

-578 ANISDTEQKVNANL
+578 ANVSDTKQKVNANL

-612 TDSTLT
+612 TDSSLT
-618 VKNSNFYNNHTNK
+618 VKNSNFYNNRTNK

-643 SSGLGGGAIFSL
+643 SFGLGGGAIFSL
-655 IGDLNIEEASFA
+655 MGDLNIEEASFA

-673 NGGAVYSFGGTQSI
+673 NGGAVYSFAGTQSI
-687 KNSDFIGNKAEQDG
+687 KNSDFIGNKAEQEG

-734 ISLENT
+734 IGLENT

-809 GALAVNVNSGAIKPS
+809 GALAVNVNSGTIKPS

-870 TSKALADGI
+870 TSEALADGI

-897 DMADGTNSISATL
+897 DMADGTDSISATL
-910 TGLDN
+910 TGLDK
-915 LQIKTPE
+915 LTIKTPE
-922 NGLDVLTN
+922 NGLNALTN
-930 DYLYTVKINGTN
+930 DYLYTVKVNGTN

-949 QNGEAVK
+949 QNGSAAK
-956 IDGFALAVNQTDKI
+956 IDGFSLAVNQTDKI
-970 GEHNINLQDE
+970 GENNVTLQNE
-980 RSFSAQH
+980 RSFSAQR
-987 DIEITGSGLE
+987 DVEITGTGLE

-1238 NDNVKL
+1238 NDDVKL

-1272 HISTTVSEVAY
+1272 HISTSVSEVAY